1 VGLSVSVDASAAAM
15 SASRDCGDER
25 GEVEDAASRDF
36 ARGDIDAYSSQ
47 YMTTKRDNK
56 LSYLCS

>member
-25 GEVEDAASRDF
+25 GEVEDAASRVF
-36 ARGDIDAYSSQ
+36 ARGDIDA
-47 YMTTKRDNK
+47 
-56 LSYLCS
+56 